1 MKRITIIWTL
11 CTIGTVLLTL
21 SVICL
26 AAFYSPANT
35 ASDQQTLGIIGFCGL
50 VIGITCFTFTVFF
63 DE

>member
-11 CTIGTVLLTL
+11 CIIGAVLLTA

-26 AAFYSPANT
+26 AVFYSPT
-35 ASDQQTLGIIGFCGL
+35 SPISDQQTLGIIGFCGL